1 MLKKILSFLAILIL
15 LIGGIVWW
23 QWDTISDLAL
33 VESSKYTPQ
42 PTLNERTE
50 SQLRSVEPNQPQV
63 EPLHGINL
71 LDPDSN
77 TQSGTT
83 IVASAPFEYQ
93 LEVVAQ
99 DLFVPWSIVFT
110 AENRILLT
118 ERDGAVRKVEN
129 GELQSQ
135 PMYEFESVSTGGEK
149 GLSGLALDPE
159 YDSNQQVY
167 VCFTEQTSRG
177 LENAIVRLTD
187 TGNALENPER
197 IFDQI
202 PSANNHAGC
211 RIAFGPDELLYIT
224 TGDALERNSAQDLN
238 SLAGKKLRITKD
250 GSIPESNPFATS
262 GGNPAVYSYGHR
274 NAQGLDWHPVSGLLY
289 SSEHGPSV
297 FDGRRGGDE
306 INLISAGEN
315 YGWPL
320 VSHEETMDE
329 AVDPLITFTPAIAPA
344 SGHFYTG
351 DVFPELENYFL
362 MGGLVGT
369 DIYFAEFSESNPNQ
383 IIKTGKLGLE
393 VGRIRDITTGPD
405 GAIYFVTS
413 NQDGRGNPRQGDDTL
428 YRLTR

>member
-1 MLKKILSFLAILIL
+1 MIKKILTFVAIIVFILA
-15 LIGGIVWW
+15 GFVWW
-23 QWDTISDLAL
+23 QWDTIADLAL
-33 VESSKYTPQ
+33 VQQSRYTPQ
-42 PTLNERTE
+42 PTLNERTQ
-50 SQLRSVEPNQPQV
+50 SQLRSVEPNQQEA

-71 LDPDSN
+71 INPDSN
-77 TQSGTT
+77 DESGTT

-110 AENRILLT
+110 DENRILLT
-118 ERDGAVRKVEN
+118 ERDGSVRKVEN
-129 GELQSQ
+129 GELQSE

-159 YDSNQQVY
+159 YDANKQVY
-167 VCFTEQTSRG
+167 VCFTEQTTRG

-187 TGNALENPER
+187 TGDALENPER
-197 IFDQI
+197 IFDEI

-211 RIAFGPDELLYIT
+211 RIAFGPDDLLYIT
-224 TGDALERNSAQDLN
+224 TGDALERNSAQDLD

-250 GSIPESNPFATS
+250 GEIPEGNPFANG
-262 GGNPAVYSYGHR
+262 GGNPAIYSYGHR

-297 FDGRRGGDE
+297 FDGPRGGDE
-306 INLISAGEN
+306 INLIIAGEN

-320 VSHEETMDE
+320 VSHENSIEN
-329 AVDPLITFTPAIAPA
+329 AVDPLITYTPAIAPA

-369 DIYFAEFSESNPNQ
+369 DIYFAEFSETNPSQ

-413 NQDGRGNPRQGDDTL
+413 NQDGRGSARQGDDTV
-428 YRLTR
+428 YRLGR